1 MANDWRKWSHG
12 VPTRRWLGPAVIL
25 LPLLLYCTQGSHWF
39 SQRIMKTPW
48 STAESSNK
56 VPSYR
61 NRLNHMYPAV
71 TVKPVLKTIKP
82 FSPVLQTTKLFSAM
96 VYKRQLKF
104 SLASES
110 GRQYFVGDTLRFY
123 ISAKDSQN
131 NIVTNIGD
139 FFRASILTKVEGKA
153 GSGAVGIITDH
164 QNGTYTATFRLL
176 WEGEVTIKIQLVHP
190 RQAID
195 VIERTIR
202 KYPIDLVM
210 FRKRYILGNN
220 TYRNTK
226 CNVDPVIFKN
236 TTEVCNYSDPHAGA
250 WWYCEKAANI
260 PCNAP
265 GYHSVLS
272 YRNVDGGKPFSGGNH
287 ALKMS
292 ISGSPSKINVKK
304 GRDPLVNRRR
314 CVRGLATPQ
323 ISGFYR
329 NGVWNSLVCK
339 NRHFS
344 SQAGWQLCLKGKTV
358 HFIGDSTIR
367 QWWEHFVRILNMT
380 ETHIPEA
387 VHATGPLLAHD
398 LVNNITLNYRS
409 HGLPRRSP
417 FTWTFFLKFVAN
429 TIDEI
434 DGGPNDVV
442 GITMWAH
449 FTSYPVEVY
458 RKRMEAIRA
467 AIERLLHRSPETL
480 VVIKSANTRMGNE
493 LISGDWLAH
502 KLDLIMRETFRG
514 IKVVLVDV
522 WEMTN
527 AQHWHKED
535 IHPAEDIIVQELEFL
550 CSFIC
555 PL

>member
-1 MANDWRKWSHG
+1 MANDWRKWFDGGPS
-12 VPTRRWLGPAVIL
+12 RRWLGPALVL
-25 LPLLLYCTQGSHWF
+25 FPFLLYFTQVPHWI
-39 SQRIMKTPW
+39 SQRMMKTQW
-48 STAESSNK
+48 FTAESLND
-56 VPSYR
+56 VPSFR
-61 NRLNHMYPAV
+61 NRWNHMHPAV
-71 TVKPVLKTIKP
+71 IEKLVLNTTKP
-82 FSPVLQTTKLFSAM
+82 FSPVLHTTKPFSAT
-96 VYKRQLKF
+96 VYQRQLKF

-110 GRQYFVGDTLRFY
+110 GRHYSVGDMLRFD

-139 FFRASILTKVEGKA
+139 FFRASILTAVKGKA

-176 WEGEVTIKIQLVHP
+176 WEGEVTIKIQLVDP

-195 VIERTIR
+195 VIERTIQ

-210 FRKRYILGNN
+210 FGKRYKVGKNID
-220 TYRNTK
+220 TK
-226 CNVDPVIFKN
+226 CNIDPAIFKN
-236 TTEVCNYSDPHAGA
+236 TSAVCNYSDPHAGA

-260 PCNAP
+260 PCNTS
-265 GYHSVLS
+265 GYHSVIR
-272 YRNVDGGKPFSGGNH
+272 YKKVKGGKRLFRRGNT

-292 ISGSPSKINVKK
+292 ISGSPSKINVNK
-304 GRDPLVNRRR
+304 GRDLLANRRR

-344 SQAGWQLCLKGKTV
+344 SQAGWQQCLKGKTL
-358 HFIGDSTIR
+358 HIMGDSTIR
-367 QWWEHFVRILNMT
+367 QWWEHFVRILKLK
-380 ETHIPEA
+380 ETRTPGAIHI
-387 VHATGPLLAHD
+387 TGPLLARD
-398 LVNNITLNYRS
+398 PVNNITLNYRT
-409 HGLPRRSP
+409 HGPPRRCV
-417 FTWTFFLKFVAN
+417 FTRTSLLKYVAN
-429 TIDEI
+429 VIDEI
-434 DGGPNDVV
+434 EGGPNDVV
-442 GITMWAH
+442 AITMWSH

-458 RKRMEAIRA
+458 RKRMEAVRA

-480 VVIKSANTRMGNE
+480 VFIKSANTGISNE
-493 LISGDWLAH
+493 LKSGDWLAH
-502 KLDLIMRETFRG
+502 KLDMIMREMFRG
-514 IKVVLVDV
+514 MDVVLVDV

-527 AQHWHKED
+527 AQHWNKED
-535 IHPAEDIIVQELEFL
+535 IHPAKDIIVQELEFL

>member
-1 MANDWRKWSHG
+1 MANGWRKWFG
-12 VPTRRWLGPAVIL
+12 GGQTRRWLGPALIFL
-25 LPLLLYCTQGSHWF
+25 IATFLLYCTQSSQWI
-39 SQRIMKTPW
+39 SQRMMKTQW
-48 STAESSNK
+48 FTAESSND
-56 VPSYR
+56 VPSFR
-61 NRLNHMYPAV
+61 HRWNNIV
-71 TVKPVLKTIKP
+71 IEKPVLNTTKP
-82 FSPVLQTTKLFSAM
+82 FSPVLQTTKPFSAA

-110 GRQYFVGDTLRFY
+110 GRQYSVGDMLRIE

-139 FFRASILTKVEGKA
+139 FFRASILTAVKGKA

-210 FRKRYILGNN
+210 FRKRYIVGKN
-220 TYRNTK
+220 TVIDTE
-226 CNVDPVIFKN
+226 CNVDPAIFKN
-236 TTEVCNYSDPHAGA
+236 TSAVCNYSDPHAGA

-260 PCNAP
+260 PCNTS
-265 GYHSVLS
+265 GYHGTLR
-272 YRNVDGGKPFSGGNH
+272 YRDVKGGKLFSRGNT

-304 GRDPLVNRRR
+304 GQDPLANRRR
-314 CVRGLATPQ
+314 CVWGLATPQ

-344 SQAGWQLCLKGKTV
+344 SQAGWQQCLKGKTL
-358 HFIGDSTIR
+358 HFMGDSTIR
-367 QWWEHFVRILNMT
+367 QWWEHFVRILKMK
-380 ETHIPEA
+380 ETHIPWA
-387 VHATGPLLAHD
+387 IHKTGPLLARD
-398 LVNNITLNYRS
+398 PVNNITLNYRA
-409 HGLPRRSP
+409 HGPPRRCP
-417 FTWTFFLKFVAN
+417 FILTFLLKYVAN
-429 TIDEI
+429 IIDEI
-434 DGGPNDVV
+434 EGGPNDVV

-458 RKRMEAIRA
+458 RKRMEAVRA

-480 VVIKSANTRMGNE
+480 VVIKSANTAKGNE
-493 LISGDWLAH
+493 LKCGDWLAH
-502 KLDLIMRETFRG
+502 KLDLIMREMFRG
-514 IKVVLVDV
+514 MNVVLVDV

-527 AQHWHKED
+527 AQHWHGD
-535 IHPAEDIIVQELEFL
+535 AIHPAQDIIVQELEFL